1 MAHNHP
7 NTMAGEPQDFIPWM
21 EAHRDE
27 VPWKFHLL
35 TKRHHVRVFL
45 EGLHPAIVITVSA
58 HELRITVEQD
68 EEILDT
74 LLWLEMS
81 PARRGNAYVCTLCE
95 PESPKRF
102 ASLAELREDHL
113 YTPFLD
119 WCQQA
124 LARATHLE
132 ILHTPGV
139 TAAKLTNLQEQTK
152 KQAGAPVKKH
162 VARRKNQTNRW
173 PLFT

>member
-1 MAHNHP
+1 
-7 NTMAGEPQDFIPWM
+7 M

-27 VPWKFHLL
+27 VPWKLHLQS
-35 TKRHHVRVFL
+35 KRHQVRVFL
-45 EGLHPAIVITVSA
+45 DGLHPAIAIIVSA
-58 HELRITVEQD
+58 NDLRVTVEQD
-68 EEILDT
+68 GETLDT

-95 PESPKRF
+95 TESPKRF

-124 LARATHLE
+124 LASATHLE

-139 TAAKLTNLQEQTK
+139 TAAKLTNVQEQTR
-152 KQAGAPVKKH
+152 KQAGAPVKKN
-162 VARRKNQTNRW
+162 VARRKNQMSQW